1 MADRSYLS
9 ARRRTGGGSP
19 RLTAHTKTRIA
30 GLPSARFKAILIL
43 KQACRLKFSHFA
55 NGTVLFICVSL
66 GRPPAAG
73 LFSIAAP

>member
-9 ARRRTGGGSP
+9 ARRRTGAGSP
-19 RLTAHTKTRIA
+19 GLTAYTKTRIV
-30 GLPSARFKAILIL
+30 GLPSARFKAILL
-43 KQACRLKFSHFA
+43 QKQACALKFSHFV

-66 GRPPAAG
+66 GRPPASG